1 MIGSAILARMERIAL
16 SDQERASQ
24 QLTPAHLAAACEA
37 IRRDGVVVLEQAVPA
52 GVLERLR
59 TRMDEDTEALLAFQ
73 AARGGNPRAEGH
85 LQQGPPPF
93 APYVSQDVTANPF
106 AIAVSKHMLGE
117 GAYLAFYNG
126 NTNLPGSVYQAVH
139 LDQPH
144 LWSPAQGH
152 AAPPYSLIVNISPM
166 DCHAGN
172 GAVELWPGS
181 HRVMDAYEGNHVPPH
196 LLDARRRHSPP
207 VRCVTRAGDV
217 AIRDSR
223 LWHRGVPNL
232 SSEARHM
239 VASIHAAPWYQRR
252 RQLEFGEDC
261 RSLLDAVDF
270 DFNAVFTSD
279 PIDYLFG
286 PTREIYDRTGIWRED
301 RAAAAR
307 EAANSGR
314 LPGK

>member
-1 MIGSAILARMERIAL
+1 MIGSDILAGMERIAL
-16 SDQERASQ
+16 SDEERARQ
-24 QLTPAHLAAACEA
+24 QLTPAHLDAALEA
-37 IRRDGVVVLEQAVPA
+37 IRRDGLVILEQAVPTD
-52 GVLERLR
+52 VLASLR

-73 AARGGNPRAEGH
+73 AARGGNPRARGH

-93 APYVSQDVTANPF
+93 APYVSLGVTANPF
-106 AIAVSKHMLGE
+106 AIAVSKHILGE

-144 LWSPAQGH
+144 LWSPAHGD

-181 HRVMDAYEGNHVPPH
+181 HRVMDAYEGNHVPPD
-196 LLDARRRHSPP
+196 LLEARRPHSPP
-207 VRCVTRAGDV
+207 VRGETRAGDIT
-217 AIRDSR
+217 IRDSR

-232 SSEARHM
+232 SDEARHM

-261 RSLLDAVDF
+261 RSLLEAVDF
-270 DFNAVFTSD
+270 DFNAAYTD
-279 PIDYLFG
+279 APIDYLFG
-286 PTREIYDRTGIWRED
+286 PTREIYDRTGPWRED
-301 RAAAAR
+301 KAAAAR